1 LQRTVSLERCS
12 AGDAGKIVALATGD
26 SIILRKLLSM
36 GLVPGVQIRIIRCR
50 PSILVQ
56 AGHSKVALDRCLAA
70 QIMLEKAD
78 G

>member
-1 LQRTVSLERCS
+1 MKKTVSLDCCS
-12 AGDAGKIVALATGD
+12 AGEAGKIVALTTGD
-26 SIILRKLLSM
+26 CIILRKLLSM
-36 GLVPGVQIRIIRCR
+36 GLVPGVKIRIIRCR

-56 AGHSKVALDRCLAA
+56 AGHSKVALDRSLAA